1 MKNKPFLAIAFAI
14 LAACSSCGNDGPS
27 VPSTPSEPDKP
38 NVQIPINIGTTIS
51 RATETAFENGD
62 QMGLFVVNRNA
73 DGSAVP
79 LKPSGNYVDNMLYT
93 YVTSWNPASALYWKD
108 AETHAD
114 FYMYYPY
121 TSTITSVDAMPFK
134 VNADQSSEAAF
145 KASDLIV
152 GSTLDVVPTASPV
165 NIMASVSPIRL
176 TFKHIMSKLKIRL
189 IKGEDFEGDMPTTA
203 TVYIHNTVPT
213 ATVDLQAGVATRY
226 VKGTRQT
233 ITARQDGDT
242 SYSAII
248 VPQRIDNRQP
258 LIEVV
263 MNGVSYLFESKFQF
277 KPGTEHLVNLIISDN
292 PDKVKIDIGGEIQDW
307 Q

>member
-14 LAACSSCGNDGPS
+14 LVACSSCVNDGPS

-152 GSTLDVVPTASPV
+152 GSTFDVVPTASP
-165 NIMASVSPIRL
+165 
-176 TFKHIMSKLKIRL
+176 
-189 IKGEDFEGDMPTTA
+189 
-203 TVYIHNTVPT
+203 
-213 ATVDLQAGVATRY
+213 
-226 VKGTRQT
+226 
-233 ITARQDGDT
+233 
-242 SYSAII
+242 
-248 VPQRIDNRQP
+248 
-258 LIEVV
+258 
-263 MNGVSYLFESKFQF
+263 
-277 KPGTEHLVNLIISDN
+277 
-292 PDKVKIDIGGEIQDW
+292 
-307 Q
+307 

>member
-1 MKNKPFLAIAFAI
+1 MKNKHFPAIAFAI
-14 LAACSSCGNDGPS
+14 LVACSSCGNDGPS

-165 NIMASVSPIRL
+165 NIMA
-176 TFKHIMSKLKIRL
+176 KHIMSQVAIVLKAGAGFTESSLAASNPSVRINNL
-189 IKGEDFEGDMPTTA
+189 VTSSTVNLSTSEVTMNGTA
-203 TVYIHNTVPT
+203 SNVIPYKDGNVY
-213 ATVDLQAGVATRY
+213 R
-226 VKGTRQT
+226 
-233 ITARQDGDT
+233 
-242 SYSAII
+242 AIV
-248 VPQRIDNRQP
+248 VPQTVEGTQLVTVTIDGYEYKLSQNITFVSGKRHT
-258 LIEVV
+258 LNVTV
-263 MNGVSYLFESKFQF
+263 KKLSNGVNVTIEGWEDDDVDY
-277 KPGTEHLVNLIISDN
+277 
-292 PDKVKIDIGGEIQDW
+292 GGIAS
-307 Q
+307 

>member
-14 LAACSSCGNDGPS
+14 LVACSSCGNDGPS

-165 NIMASVSPIRL
+165 NIMA
-176 TFKHIMSKLKIRL
+176 KHIMSQVAIVLKVGAGFTESSLAASNPSVRINNL
-189 IKGEDFEGDMPTTA
+189 VTSS
-203 TVYIHNTVPT
+203 TVN
-213 ATVDLQAGVATRY
+213 LS
-226 VKGTRQT
+226 
-233 ITARQDGDT
+233 T
-242 SYSAII
+242 S
-248 VPQRIDNRQP
+248 
-258 LIEVV
+258 EVT
-263 MNGVSYLFESKFQF
+263 MNGTASNVIPYKDGNVYRAIVV
-277 KPGTEHLVNLIISDN
+277 P
-292 PDKVKIDIGGEIQDW
+292 
-307 Q
+307 